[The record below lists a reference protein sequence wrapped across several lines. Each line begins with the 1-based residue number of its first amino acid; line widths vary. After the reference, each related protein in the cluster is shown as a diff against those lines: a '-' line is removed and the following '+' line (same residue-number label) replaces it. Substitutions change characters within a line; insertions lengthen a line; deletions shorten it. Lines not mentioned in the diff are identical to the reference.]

1 MRHIWVDDKGEA
13 HRSVR
18 IARTERFSAKIKEVA
33 GAPRTNDFAT
43 IGKKLSTLSGDQLGK
58 MGYFCQDRF
67 PQTISSKLGRCVLH
81 GGVKTTVGE
90 KGGSS
95 RLVEELERF
104 ER

>member
-1 MRHIWVDDKGEA
+1 MAPLW
-13 HRSVR
+13 RSRLDSQGGRVTSGQR
-18 IARTERFSAKIKEVA
+18 GRSTPNNFAV
-33 GAPRTNDFAT
+33 AT

-67 PQTISSKLGRCVLH
+67 LRTISSKLGRCVLH